1 MSNDAP
7 LARRGMM
14 LVLSSPSG
22 AGKSTLSRLL
32 IERDRGGVELSVSA
46 TTRNPRAGE
55 IDGVHYHFVTR
66 EAFSASVAAGAFLE
80 HAQVFDHFYGTL
92 RTPVEAALGAGR
104 DVLFDV
110 DWQGARQ
117 LHAAAQ
123 GDVVRVFV
131 LPPSL
136 TALRARL
143 QARAQDPDDVIERR
157 MGKAID
163 EIAHWDE
170 YDYVLINDRLE
181 ETYQA
186 LHAILSAE
194 RLKRLRQPGLARVVQ
209 ELTARA

>member
-1 MSNDAP
+1 
-7 LARRGMM
+7 MM

-46 TTRNPRAGE
+46 TTRNPRVGE

-66 EAFSASVAAGAFLE
+66 ESFNASVAAGAFLE
-80 HAQVFDHFYGTL
+80 HARVFDHFYGTL

-143 QARAQDPDDVIERR
+143 KARAQDPDDVIERR

-181 ETYQA
+181 ETYEA
-186 LHAILSAE
+186 LRAILSAE
-194 RLKRLRQPGLARVVQ
+194 RLKRLRQPGLERVVQ